1 MYSFWEL
8 YSVSDLMKQIFAAF
22 YCVKMWQCMSGLM
35 NKFHY
40 FVLCYTT
47 VVLLLKDFLT

>member
-22 YCVKMWQCMSGLM
+22 L
-35 NKFHY
+35 
-40 FVLCYTT
+40 LCQNVAVYE
-47 VVLLLKDFLT
+47 